1 MFLVSSSL
9 NGGAIFA
16 VAAAPKICEIIP
28 HFKARQLAILA
39 LPKEQAKEKKMFKFF
54 VDELG
59 R

>member
-9 NGGAIFA
+9 SGGAIFA

-39 LPKEQAKEKKMFKFF
+39 LPEEQAKKKKMFKFF

>member
-1 MFLVSSSL
+1 LFLVSSSL

-39 LPKEQAKEKKMFKFF
+39 LPEEQAKKKN
-54 VDELG
+54 V
-59 R
+59 

>member
-1 MFLVSSSL
+1 LFLVSSSL

-16 VAAAPKICEIIP
+16 VAAAPKICEIIL
-28 HFKARQLAILA
+28 HFRAAACNFSATRRAG
-39 LPKEQAKEKKMFKFF
+39 KEKKMFKFF